1 MLAAPDWGSPRL
13 RVLPAGETQPSPA
26 AAVSCSFVNF
36 YLLKTN
42 HGQNKTVLAAAMEA
56 EAGGMS
62 HHVPWWRSGLAT
74 RAVWTLA
81 MRKGTEQVLR
91 AAGVGGDVALRPVA
105 PSEFQGDY
113 LPLAA
118 RNTFAFHTVSR
129 FLSFPHLQIFLHL
142 RSFWRRI
149 KGSHEGP

>member
-1 MLAAPDWGSPRL
+1 
-13 RVLPAGETQPSPA
+13 
-26 AAVSCSFVNF
+26 
-36 YLLKTN
+36 
-42 HGQNKTVLAAAMEA
+42 
-56 EAGGMS
+56 
-62 HHVPWWRSGLAT
+62 
-74 RAVWTLA
+74 

-142 RSFWRRI
+142 LSFWRSI